1 MTKQQYEKAVTA
13 LRENHRSMI
22 FDEDYGEYVA
32 RVFYAARFWIVST
45 SASKADAATMAT
57 SIDLYLIHPFPNLP
71 KRYPQLNVRH
81 RGKSE

>member
-32 RVFYAARFWIVST
+32 RVFYAARFWIEYDRGFDRSRMRNGMVRPT
-45 SASKADAATMAT
+45 
-57 SIDLYLIHPFPNLP
+57 PNSWSFW
-71 KRYPQLNVRH
+71 RA
-81 RGKSE
+81 